1 MKLIGNN
8 LMHSLVLAFLGFF
21 LFTGCSQKS
30 YDVDYDKF
38 YKDTKNSK
46 INNSREMHKY
56 TMRPYTV
63 FGIKY
68 YPFIANIGDE
78 FNGIAS

>member
-1 MKLIGNN
+1 MKFIGNN
-8 LMHSLVLAFLGFF
+8 FKNSLFLALFTLF

-46 INNSREMHKY
+46 INNSKEMLG
-56 TMRPYTV
+56 MDRI
-63 FGIKY
+63 FMIKRLQMVKLT
-68 YPFIANIGDE
+68 ICMI
-78 FNGIAS
+78 

>member
-1 MKLIGNN
+1 MKFINSYLKC
-8 LMHSLVLAFLGFF
+8 SLFLGLLSVF

-46 INNSREMHKY
+46 INAAGHMI
-56 TMRPYTV
+56 
-63 FGIKY
+63 GI
-68 YPFIANIGDE
+68 
-78 FNGIAS
+78 S